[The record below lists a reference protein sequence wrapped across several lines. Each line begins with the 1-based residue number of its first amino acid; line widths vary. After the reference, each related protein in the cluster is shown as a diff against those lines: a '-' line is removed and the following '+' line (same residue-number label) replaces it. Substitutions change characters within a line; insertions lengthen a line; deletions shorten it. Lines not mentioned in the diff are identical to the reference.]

1 VDGSPPIAP
10 YSAAPRHP
18 GVDPLP
24 ETARASVVLPGA
36 RSALRTFPLRAAG
49 PREGWLKVT
58 ASGICGTDVGLFQ
71 RGVPAAT
78 VLGHHVVGRI
88 AAVGPEAAHRWH
100 VGPGDRVLVEEYLP
114 CGRCPDCA
122 SGAYRLCPQTDLW
135 GGGRRI
141 GTVPVSE
148 DPALFGGNAEFMFLP
163 DNAVLHRLPPQLPQE
178 LAAWVLPYANAVDWV
193 LRAGR
198 LRAGQNVVVLGP
210 GYHGLAVTAAARLG
224 EAGKVVVVGLP
235 RDAERLGM
243 AEALG
248 ATAVIAEEFGDWGAA
263 VRAALGGGSCDLVVD
278 TSGSDP
284 SVVDVAV
291 DLLGQGGRLV
301 LTTPKQPAAVPA
313 DTAAMI
319 RRCLTLT
326 AVRGRPAQAIGV
338 AIASLTEGTSGLE
351 HVPTVEITLDEVGD
365 MLARLA
371 TGAGPR
377 SPHIVVRPDLS
388 RPDTQH
394 P

>member
-1 VDGSPPIAP
+1 MGGSPPIAP
-10 YSAAPRHP
+10 RSTAS
-18 GVDPLP
+18 GDTGTTPLP
-24 ETARASVVLPGA
+24 QAARASVALPGA
-36 RSALRTFPLRAAG
+36 RSELRTFPLRAAG
-49 PREGWLKVT
+49 PREGWLRVT
-58 ASGICGTDVGLFQ
+58 ASGICGTDVGLFH
-71 RGVPAAT
+71 RGVAAET

-88 AAVGPEAAHRWH
+88 AAVGPEAAHRWQ
-100 VGPGDRVLVEEYLP
+100 VGPGDRVVVEEYLP
-114 CGRCPDCA
+114 CGECPRCV

-141 GTVPVSE
+141 GTVPAGE
-148 DPALFGGNAEFMFLP
+148 DPALFGGNAEYMFLP
-163 DNAVLHRLPPQLPQE
+163 ENAVLHRLPERLPEE

-198 LRAGQNVVVLGP
+198 LAAGENVVVLGP

-224 EAGKVVVVGLP
+224 EAGEVVVVGLP

-248 ATAVIAEEFGDWGAA
+248 ATAVTAEESGDWGAA
-263 VRAALGGGSCDLVVD
+263 VRAALGGASCDLVVD

-284 SVVDVAV
+284 GVVDVAV
-291 DLLGQGGRLV
+291 DLLGHGGRLV

-313 DTAAMI
+313 DSAAMI

-326 AVRGRPAQAIGV
+326 AVRGRPPEAIGR
-338 AIASLTEGTSGLE
+338 AIASLADGTSGLE
-351 HVPTVEITLDEVGD
+351 HVPTVDIPLDEVGD
-365 MLARLA
+365 MLTRLA
-371 TGAGPR
+371 AGAGPS
-377 SPHIVVRPDLS
+377 SPHIVVRPDT
-388 RPDTQH
+388 PH